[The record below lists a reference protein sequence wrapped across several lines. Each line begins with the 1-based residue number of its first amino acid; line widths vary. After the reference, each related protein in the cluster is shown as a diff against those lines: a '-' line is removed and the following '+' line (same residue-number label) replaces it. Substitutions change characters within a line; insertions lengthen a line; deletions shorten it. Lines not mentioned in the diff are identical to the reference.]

1 MDPSK
6 QRGFMIF
13 RTSPLDLLI
22 IIPLFIISITFHEA
36 AHAYAAFA
44 FGDDTAQREGRL
56 TLNPLA
62 HLDPLGAIMVL
73 LVGFGWAKPVPVD
86 SRRMRNPSW
95 QMPVVAAAGPLA
107 NLFLAVISVVL
118 LLLSSHSGQSFL
130 AEPLL
135 LSASLNLL
143 LMLFNLVPLPPL
155 DGAGVLRFFLPRP
168 LQFKLDELTP
178 YGPVILIVLVFV
190 PVISDLFFKLL
201 YTGSHNI
208 LEMLVKLFGFL
219 G

>member
-1 MDPSK
+1 
-6 QRGFMIF
+6 MIF
-13 RTSPLDLLI
+13 RSNPLDLLI
-22 IIPLFIISITFHEA
+22 LIPLFIISITMHEA
-36 AHAYAAFA
+36 AHAYAAYA
-44 FGDDTAQREGRL
+44 FGDDTAAKEGRL

-86 SRRMRNPSW
+86 PRNLRNPNW
-95 QMPVVAAAGPLA
+95 QMPAVAAAGPLA
-107 NLFLAVISVVL
+107 NLFLAILSIVL
-118 LLLSSHSGQSFL
+118 LILSTHTGQSFF
-130 AEPLL
+130 AEPLF

-155 DGAGVLRFFLPRP
+155 DGAGILRGFLPRP
-168 LQFKLDELTP
+168 WQFKLDELGA

-190 PVISDLFFKLL
+190 PGVKEVFFGTL
-201 YTGSHNI
+201 YGMAKFI
-208 LEMLVKLFGFL
+208 FEFLMGIFAFL